1 MKKKIL
7 LIGSNGSIGKLLFKN
22 LKNTYNIYNLDITKN
37 YLNYKKYK
45 RINIKNNTELEILFK
60 KNKFEIILNASGS
73 YEKDLYS
80 LNNINT
86 NIIGFIN
93 ILKNCIKYNVNH
105 LINFQSVMCYSNSNK
120 IIIPDPR
127 DSYTITKLNQDF
139 YLKNSNFEKYNNL
152 ILASVIDDNISS
164 GPLPIFINNIKQNKV
179 CNYTNTY
186 RDYIDSEDFISLIKK
201 ILKTRNFGEHY
212 VGSSKFIK
220 TFSIINKIKLILK
233 TKYQKKPV
241 LKKNKPNDKV
251 IIKMSLKK
259 TCKDFNWYPKKN
271 FTQILKKIIYK
282 NKINKHLFTHHF

>member
-139 YLKNSNFEKYNNL
+139 YLKNSNFKKYNNL
-152 ILASVIDDNISS
+152 ILASVINDNISS
-164 GPLPIFINNIKQNKV
+164 GPLPIFINNIKENKV

-201 ILKTRNFGEHY
+201 ILKTRNFGEYY

-241 LKKNKPNDKV
+241 LKKNMPNDKV

-282 NKINKHLFTHHF
+282 NKINKHPFTHHF